1 MREIKFK
8 IYDKELKESHIER
21 LQDLCEDDYWY
32 DGKTDVWSVLY
43 DSHNEQERFV
53 ALQYTGLKDKNGTE
67 IYEGDIIL
75 TQPYRDKPF
84 SSKAKEK
91 RLKGIVFYNIKCGK
105 NFVHDPDILK
115 YWGAEWNIEIMDKE
129 AYKKYSYC
137 SWGSFFECEVIGNIY
152 DNPEL
157 LKEAKI

>member
-8 IYDKELKESHIER
+8 IYDKELKESHIEK

-32 DGKTDVWSVLY
+32 DGETDMWSVLY

-67 IYEGDIIL
+67 IYEGDIVLYEDWTESWEGGGNESFIN
-75 TQPYRDKPF
+75 
-84 SSKAKEK
+84 
-91 RLKGIVFYNIKCGK
+91 KGIIEYNESNC
-105 NFVHDPDILK
+105 NFNVT
-115 YWGAEWNIEIMDKE
+115 ERMTIENEDVLYE
-129 AYKKYSYC
+129 
-137 SWGSFFECEVIGNIY
+137 GNETLEVIGNIY

>member
-8 IYDKELKESHIER
+8 IYDKELKESHIEE

-32 DGKTDVWSVLY
+32 DGETNMWSVLY

-67 IYEGDIIL
+67 IYEGDILQIL
-75 TQPYRDKPF
+75 GGCYEQGFYEWD
-84 SSKAKEK
+84 EK
-91 RLKGIVFYNIKCGK
+91 VCIKDYMFDSYNLMMTINQIG
-105 NFVHDPDILK
+105 NESV
-115 YWGAEWNIEIMDKE
+115 
-129 AYKKYSYC
+129 
-137 SWGSFFECEVIGNIY
+137 EVIGNIY

-157 LKEAKI
+157 IGGKI

>member
-8 IYDKELKESHIER
+8 IYDKELKESHVEE

-32 DGKTDVWSVLY
+32 DGETDVWSVLY

-67 IYEGDIIL
+67 IYEGDIV
-75 TQPYRDKPF
+75 QDNFYEK
-84 SSKAKEK
+84 KAKTIYMEAA
-91 RLKGIVFYNIKCGK
+91 FYLDYTFDFIQYGTNHNRYQLIS
-105 NFVHDPDILK
+105 NYDTR
-115 YWGAEWNIEIMDKE
+115 E
-129 AYKKYSYC
+129 AL
-137 SWGSFFECEVIGNIY
+137 EVIGNIY